1 MVMFLSGIPNR
12 RATRPTRGVIFAVL
26 THIHVKRTCVALS
39 VLLLL
44 LLLLLVRVHPIPSG
58 LHPIDPVNQW
68 PVQREMSVQQTT
80 GGKQPVSL
88 HIFTHGRLKHS
99 RGVVAVLVPSMP
111 IVRIQQRFG
120 HWFARHAFKP
130 TRHDDIRDRFQ
141 YKSRGLQVRVGQRG
155 HTTLV
160 RLCSTQCFGTRERQ
174 HGVVQCIVLCKCRC
188 SHVFPGRVRTFFG
201 GPKDFRWKPT
211 HGCSHHPYQG
221 QLTGNRVQG
230 TEHSHASGTAA
241 RPHQS
246 TGGLV
251 QLVLGGQVIDRC
263 HDVVVPRKVQAKGL
277 VGRGGSLTGVH
288 VSRTV
293 GCKDNVPI
301 PKGVSWIGGEVGD
314 TVDVVGGAPHGGRAQ
329 GSVAAGRA
337 VLLVGAQATTV
348 EDHHEG
354 VFFLGGGGGGGRSK
368 VNAVGGTIE
377 AFGMRVRRGIEEV
390 EGGDVVQ
397 RGSGR
402 GGQEEGQEN
411 RQGCEA
417 SV

>member
-1 MVMFLSGIPNR
+1 M
-12 RATRPTRGVIFAVL
+12 
-26 THIHVKRTCVALS
+26 
-39 VLLLL
+39 
-44 LLLLLVRVHPIPSG
+44 
-58 LHPIDPVNQW
+58 
-68 PVQREMSVQQTT
+68 
-80 GGKQPVSL
+80 
-88 HIFTHGRLKHS
+88 
-99 RGVVAVLVPSMP
+99 
-111 IVRIQQRFG
+111 
-120 HWFARHAFKP
+120 
-130 TRHDDIRDRFQ
+130 
-141 YKSRGLQVRVGQRG
+141 
-155 HTTLV
+155 
-160 RLCSTQCFGTRERQ
+160 
-174 HGVVQCIVLCKCRC
+174 
-188 SHVFPGRVRTFFG
+188 
-201 GPKDFRWKPT
+201 
-211 HGCSHHPYQG
+211 
-221 QLTGNRVQG
+221 
-230 TEHSHASGTAA
+230 
-241 RPHQS
+241 
-246 TGGLV
+246 
-251 QLVLGGQVIDRC
+251 
-263 HDVVVPRKVQAKGL
+263 
-277 VGRGGSLTGVH
+277 H

-402 GGQEEGQEN
+402 GGGGQEEGQEN
-411 RQGCEA
+411 RQGGEA